1 MKGWLDTLRIRA
13 TSSAG
18 RAPKGG
24 ARGLSV
30 SDGVFFVVGI
40 VIGAGIFKTPSLVA
54 ANVTS
59 AKSAMLAWVL
69 GGVASLL
76 GALCYAELAS
86 TYPHKGGDYHYLTRA
101 FGGAVGF
108 LFAWSRMAVIQ
119 TGSITMQAFLVGDYA
134 SQVASFGPHSASVW
148 AALVIAL
155 LTGANIA
162 GLKQCR
168 VLQRVL
174 TVALVLGLLLVVVA
188 GLVLAPPPA
197 EAAGATAVTTANPA
211 FGLAMVFVLLTYGGW
226 NEAAYL
232 SAELRGGRRAVVRVL
247 VIGIGLITAIY
258 LAINLIFLRGLGF
271 PAIAHSDTVAA
282 DLMRRAMGP
291 IGATLI
297 SILVSLA
304 ALSTMNA
311 TIFTGAR
318 TTFALGQSFAPFR
331 RLGRWH
337 DGADTPRSALV
348 VQGVI
353 ALALVLLGDVT
364 RNGFVT
370 MVEYTAPVFW
380 AFFLLVGLSLFVLRK
395 KDPDVA
401 RPFRVPLYPVVPVL
415 FCGVCLHML
424 RSSLSYTGV
433 GALVGVGVLLA
444 GVPVL
449 LLPRARGLARRRAAE
464 ARR

>member
-1 MKGWLDTLRIRA
+1 MRRFFDTLRIRA

-18 RAPKGG
+18 RASERD

-30 SDGVFFVVGI
+30 SDGVYFVVGI

-59 AKSAMLAWVL
+59 ARSAMLAWVL

-101 FGGAVGF
+101 FGGTVGF
-108 LFAWSRMAVIQ
+108 LFAWSRMTVIQ
-119 TGSITMQAFLVGDYA
+119 TGSITMQAFLIGDYA
-134 SQVASFGPHSASVW
+134 SRVASFGPHSASVW

-168 VLQRVL
+168 VLQRAL
-174 TVALVLGLLLVVVA
+174 TAALVLGLVLVVVA
-188 GLVLAPPPA
+188 GLVLTPAPAP
-197 EAAGATAVTTANPA
+197 ATAATATAANPA

-258 LAINLIFLRGLGF
+258 LAVNLIFLRGLGF
-271 PAIAHSDTVAA
+271 QAIAGSDAVAA
-282 DLMRRAMGP
+282 DLMRRAIGP
-291 IGATLI
+291 VGVPLI

-348 VQGVI
+348 VQGAI

-364 RNGFVT
+364 RGGFVT

-380 AFFLLVGLSLFVLRK
+380 GFLLLVGLSLFVLRK
-395 KDPDVA
+395 KDPDAA
-401 RPFRVPLYPVVPVL
+401 RPFRVPLYPLVPVL

-424 RSSLSYTGV
+424 RSSLAYTGI